1 MENLQKS
8 PVNKKFYL
16 VSSLTLEAK
25 VRLGFDKAV
34 VKDLKKVNTE
44 QKKSPVK
51 KRKKDDK

>member
-1 MENLQKS
+1 MEALQKS

-16 VSSLTLEAK
+16 VSSLSLEAK